1 MKRQPTVSQI
11 ENAFQPA
18 KEIDVPN
25 RFAGRDQSVIDCY
38 YALAAQGANLAIVG
52 NRGIGKSSLARQVI
66 CMAAGDNTLIE
77 KRLDRPDFER
87 HDFLTMYFACGDDA
101 VKTSDDLLERLLT
114 SSDCLGDWIY
124 DIPTARTEVEAYQPK
139 VSVGF
144 ASLGA
149 ERRTESGAQKA
160 IAHHSIDT
168 VFTNVVREL
177 AKQRIAKHGIL
188 IVVDEFDRIG
198 DPTGFASFLK
208 SLATNVPAVKFC
220 LVGVAQDIKELMKE
234 HESTDRLFAGSIV
247 SLAAM
252 TEDELAEIVRTAEG
266 AIDNYV
272 IFDVGATKRLAA
284 LAQGHP
290 YMVHLVGKFAL
301 RHAFEAKASVITSK
315 DVDSSLEGIAERR
328 ADPVLEGRYQKAV
341 ASSQQRESVLRAL
354 ASKISRDGEVWTT
367 EAYKVA
373 LDDDVDN
380 SSQYVGQLVTP
391 EYGAEIE
398 KIRER
403 FYRFKDSLFAAYV
416 NARPRQFSKD
426 RAAQET
432 EFLFPPDDL

>member
-1 MKRQPTVSQI
+1 MKRQPSISQI

-18 KEIDVPN
+18 KEIDVPD
-25 RFAGRDQSVIDCY
+25 RFAGRHQSVLDCY
-38 YALAAQGANLAIVG
+38 YALATEGANIAIVG

-66 CMAAGDNTLIE
+66 RMATGENTLIE
-77 KRLDRPDFER
+77 KSLDHPSER
-87 HDFLTMYFACGDDA
+87 HDFLAMYFACGDA
-101 VKTSDDLLERLLT
+101 VRTSDDLLERLLT
-114 SSDCLGDWIY
+114 SSNCLSDWIY
-124 DIPTARTEVEAYQPK
+124 DIPKARTEVETYHPK
-139 VSVGF
+139 FSAGF
-144 ASLGA
+144 ASFSVENRA
-149 ERRTESGAQKA
+149 ESGAQKA
-160 IAHHSIDT
+160 IAEHSIDT

-177 AKQRIAKHGIL
+177 ANQGIAKDGIL

-198 DPTGFASFLK
+198 DPSGFASFLK
-208 SLATNVPAVKFC
+208 SLATNVPGVKFC

-247 SLAAM
+247 RLAAM
-252 TEDELAEIVRTAEG
+252 TDSELAEIVRTAES
-266 AIDNYV
+266 AIDSF
-272 IFDVGATKRLAA
+272 ITFDHGATNRLAA

-290 YMVHLVGKFAL
+290 YMVHLVGKYAL
-301 RHAFEAKASVITSK
+301 RHAFQAKVSIITST
-315 DVDSSLEGIAERR
+315 DVDSTLEGIAERG

-341 ASSQQRESVLRAL
+341 TSSPQRESVLRAL

-403 FYRFKDSLFAAYV
+403 YYRFKDSLFAAYV
-416 NARPRQFSKD
+416 NARPRQFSKSG
-426 RAAQET
+426 ANQET
-432 EFLFPPDDL
+432 GFLFPPEVL